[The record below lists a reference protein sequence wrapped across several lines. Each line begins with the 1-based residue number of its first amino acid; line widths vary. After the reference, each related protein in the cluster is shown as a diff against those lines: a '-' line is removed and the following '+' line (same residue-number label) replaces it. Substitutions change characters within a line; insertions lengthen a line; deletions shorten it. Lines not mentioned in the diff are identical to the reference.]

1 MKYLGTDPRA
11 VTEFD
16 DDKLQ
21 TNVAL
26 LGFKTA
32 VNGSLAKY
40 NLVDQIVDEYT
51 DATGVDASASTN
63 EVLTA
68 GVYYGG
74 TSVTPTVT
82 QDADATG
89 TDGLYTWYKWTD
101 TGSTGSYSTDTTQA
115 HEYLVVGGGA
125 GGGGGHNLWGIQLR

>member
-1 MKYLGTDPRA
+1 MKYIGTDPNA

-63 EVLTA
+63 E
-68 GVYYGG
+68 
-74 TSVTPTVT
+74 S
-82 QDADATG
+82 
-89 TDGLYTWYKWTD
+89 
-101 TGSTGSYSTDTTQA
+101 
-115 HEYLVVGGGA
+115 LVSGA
-125 GGGGGHNLWGIQLR
+125 Y